1 MSTSLVSLSAAR
13 LLRFVRDEY
22 ETTLELAPHPD
33 GWQQHA
39 QGLAQALADAL
50 DALDQRRAVARVAP
64 VYRGSGGRDMAWVN
78 KKAADRAHQAKT
90 HMAEAN
96 RYTYGPIAD
105 VIYLAPGSSA
115 DYYYWKKGS
124 LSLGIEMG
132 QDKVPSPSEFPAY
145 FESQEES
152 TWRFLEA
159 I

>member
-1 MSTSLVSLSAAR
+1 MKLFASLDLKASIDFHAYGELIMYPWAYTHSPISPQDHAR
-13 LLRFVRDEY
+13 F
-22 ETTLELAPHPD
+22 
-33 GWQQHA
+33 
-39 QGLAQALADAL
+39 DAL
-50 DALDQRRAVARVAP
+50 T
-64 VYRGSGGRDMAWVN
+64 S
-78 KKAADRAHQAKT
+78 